1 MKEDESAFK
10 KWIDDNPD
18 LQKALNGLAITPE
31 MKAEIVGILQKGF
44 AILFEGK
51 QEEILA
57 DTSPEKVVELT
68 ELMAR
73 IRDRVGNI
81 KVHKTD
87 LMFIQ
92 ALLTGLL
99 QPYMMPTSR
108 IVLEDPEGNL
118 MEIDSVVAT
127 PAAMASAFTAFIIGV
142 AYIYYKHGKPKPPQ
156 KGKGK

>member
-18 LQKALNGLAITPE
+18 LQKALNGLTITPE

-44 AILFEGK
+44 AILFEGD
-51 QEEILA
+51 QVQMLA
-57 DTSPEKVVELT
+57 AISPKKVVELT

-73 IRDRVGNI
+73 IRDRAGHI
-81 KVHKTD
+81 KMPKNDITFV
-87 LMFIQ
+87 Q
-92 ALLTGLL
+92 GLLTGLL
-99 QPYMMPTSR
+99 QPYMMPIQR
-108 IVLEDPEGNL
+108 IVLEDPEGTR

-127 PAAMASAFTAFIIGV
+127 PTAMASAFTAFIIGI
-142 AYIYYKHGKPKPPQ
+142 AYIFYKHGKPPQ